1 MNVNKIEYEFN
12 WCEFLT
18 PCPNGM
24 DYMVGDFDCGACEFC
39 KKNIVITNVEG
50 EDYKRYVDVGS
61 GIVHCTFK
69 NK

>member
-1 MNVNKIEYEFN
+1 MAANKIEYEFN

-24 DYMVGDFDCGACEFC
+24 GYMVGDFDCGVCEFC

-61 GIVHCTFK
+61 GIVHCTFN

>member
-1 MNVNKIEYEFN
+1 MCVNKIEYEFN

-24 DYMVGDFDCGACEFC
+24 DYMVGDFDCGVCEFC

-50 EDYKRYVDVGS
+50 EDYKRYVEVGS
-61 GIVHCTFK
+61 GIVHCTFN

>member
-1 MNVNKIEYEFN
+1 MGVNKIEYEFN

-24 DYMVGDFDCGACEFC
+24 DYMVGDFDCGVCEFC

-50 EDYKRYVDVGS
+50 EDYKRYVEVGS
-61 GIVHCTFK
+61 GIVHCTFN